1 MVFPELGMVYQLGK
15 VFPELGMVFS
25 ELRMVVPELGM
36 VSHLGKVSQQRY
48 LYYLGKDS

>member
-1 MVFPELGMVYQLGK
+1 MVSQLGK